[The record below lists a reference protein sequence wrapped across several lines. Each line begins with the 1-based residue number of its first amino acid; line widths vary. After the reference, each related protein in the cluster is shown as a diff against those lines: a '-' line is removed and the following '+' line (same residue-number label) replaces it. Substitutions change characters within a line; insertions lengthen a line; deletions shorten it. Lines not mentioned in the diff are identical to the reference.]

1 MAKLKRLGSAQ
12 QAGVP
17 DVWDDSGD
25 EPLETYEMFRVVC
38 PDCAQSIALLEGE
51 EQLPE
56 HARLVTPWNPFGLAV
71 CDGSGRGVG
80 ETAADGDAVEAPEQE
95 AAAMLLTLPEGL
107 DWRRQPFSHVGGPG
121 SKPVRF
127 RVPGMRRAA

>member
-1 MAKLKRLGSAQ
+1 MAKPKRLGSVSQLEA
-12 QAGVP
+12 P
-17 DVWDDSGD
+17 DTWDDGVD

-38 PDCAQSIALLEGE
+38 PDCAQPIALLEGE
-51 EQLPE
+51 EELPE
-56 HARLVTPWNPFGLAV
+56 HARLITPWNPFGLTV
-71 CDGSGRGVG
+71 CAGSGRGV
-80 ETAADGDAVEAPEQE
+80 ADVPSEGDAVEAEEQE

-127 RVPGMRRAA
+127 RIPGMRRH